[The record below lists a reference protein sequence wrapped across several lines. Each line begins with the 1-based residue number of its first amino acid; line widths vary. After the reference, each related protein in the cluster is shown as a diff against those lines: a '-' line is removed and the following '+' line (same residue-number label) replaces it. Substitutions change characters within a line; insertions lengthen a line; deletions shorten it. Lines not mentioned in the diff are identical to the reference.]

1 MSPASHAAAA
11 FGVGF
16 ALGAAPGPVQVLL
29 LTEAS
34 RGGVR
39 RGVQAMA
46 GANLTLAALGAV
58 LALWLSGIEISP
70 TLLRVVRVA
79 GGLFLAYAGFD
90 TIRAAGREIDDG
102 AFGPAPGR
110 ASGPPPAVR
119 GVAAVLLNPGALL
132 FLATTGS
139 ALLASASADGGTPL
153 AIATLIAMVAG
164 VAAVDFMA
172 VLVGSRGRRL
182 PVRWRVRLFR
192 GLGVLLIAIGA
203 VFLAGAALG

>member
-1 MSPASHAAAA
+1 VSPASHAAAA